1 MLLKKIHLS
10 DENTPLSLRDI
21 SPEGAKILILLV
33 ELSLP
38 AEFSPPLGGV
48 AEGRGGVSDRQ
59 GFPPSGECP
68 KGEGVFVKK
77 KAPDKIQGF

>member
-48 AEGRGGVSDRQ
+48 AEEGRGGVSD
-59 GFPPSGECP
+59 
-68 KGEGVFVKK
+68 
-77 KAPDKIQGF
+77 